1 MKFDF
6 YVLKWIFS
14 PATVPNFTIAQAIGA
29 LAALAAK
36 LIFWLGK
43 WKWGAPLW
51 VTKTTH
57 SKSRCSHKTI
67 SQCLKKTKKLSILS
81 YILKN
86 AKECLKYLTFR
97 HVMFTY
103 MFVSIFSKYLSI
115 LFTQYDSQFLKQ
127 KSWILTDQPALKKTK
142 TVNSVVHPEKC

>member
-1 MKFDF
+1 MATTLVMKFDF
-6 YVLKWIFS
+6 YVLKSIFF
-14 PATVPNFTIAQAIGA
+14 PETVPNFTIAQAIGA
-29 LAALAAK
+29 LAALAGK

-67 SQCLKKTKKLSILS
+67 SQRLKKQKLSILS

-103 MFVSIFSKYLSI
+103 MFVSIFSKYLSV
-115 LFTQYDSQFLKQ
+115 LFTWSQPI
-127 KSWILTDQPALKKTK
+127 SKTK
-142 TVNSVVHPEKC
+142 ILNFNRSARA